1 MTAEQE
7 LEVNA
12 YVLASSGLRTAS
24 RGYKAL
30 KTLFEYGNLLY
41 WCIGKEDTLELAK
54 ILIYLKFTY
63 NHVSGGLEV
72 LPEHKRNFYYLVM
85 HRKTVTKTPQYK
97 SSHLSVGKSDRYG
110 EERTGWAQQTLANK
124 EAHR

>member
-30 KTLFEYGNLLY
+30 KTLFEHGNLLY

-54 ILIYLKFTY
+54 ILIY
-63 NHVSGGLEV
+63 
-72 LPEHKRNFYYLVM
+72 
-85 HRKTVTKTPQYK
+85 
-97 SSHLSVGKSDRYG
+97 
-110 EERTGWAQQTLANK
+110 
-124 EAHR
+124 

>member
-12 YVLASSGLRTAS
+12 CVLASSQLRISS

-41 WCIGKEDTLELAK
+41 
-54 ILIYLKFTY
+54 
-63 NHVSGGLEV
+63 
-72 LPEHKRNFYYLVM
+72 
-85 HRKTVTKTPQYK
+85 
-97 SSHLSVGKSDRYG
+97 
-110 EERTGWAQQTLANK
+110 
-124 EAHR
+124 